1 MNNRLCMEC
10 GAVYHSLVTCCCP
23 ECGSGVIW
31 QQATTT
37 DTGWKF
43 AHKLSSDY
51 IFRPKKAGLR
61 PEFVPHHVEQ
71 FRDVEDYEQSLVVID
86 YLTFTVKINDF
97 RHCKKESPYSG
108 IHFPSAP
115 VFESHNAKTTQEI
128 EAYSRYYR
136 DAYME
141 YLQETVRRFIT
152 HVLGFNYSAPR
163 GKGFQFYDD
172 SFILTSADGDD
183 YCGQVG
189 VGGNNDTIH
198 FQINGH
204 GCKHL
209 FLSRSCR
216 YVHHWLNTVL
226 GVKHLARVD
235 LAFDDFDGV
244 HTCDAAERAAWDN
257 GFRTAVRGRSPK
269 IGRNDE
275 YYFNS
280 DTGEKVFTKEQCNVG
295 SRQSNV
301 YWRIYNKKL
310 ERNIE
315 SEDFVWYRSEVE
327 LKKWDVDVIL
337 NPLAAFKGLCA
348 YSSSLISDDITPV
361 KTNRKSKSKKRVALD
376 LVSAAYWM
384 KRQYGKTLNAL
395 VEFHNGDLEKV
406 VSSLVRDGT
415 SFTFPSSHQ
424 RLMNVI
430 LE

>member
-1 MNNRLCMEC
+1 MNNRLCMQC
-10 GAVYHSLVTCCCP
+10 GAVYHSPVTCCCP
-23 ECGSGVIW
+23 ECGTGVIW
-31 QQATTT
+31 QQCT
-37 DTGWKF
+37 KEESVF
-43 AHKLSSDY
+43 KSSHRLAPDY
-51 IFRPKKAGLR
+51 VYRPKKAGMR

-71 FRDVEDYEQSLVVID
+71 YREVEDYEQSPVIID
-86 YLTFTVKINDF
+86 YLTFTVKISHF
-97 RHCKKESPYSG
+97 KHCKKDSPYSG
-108 IHFPSAP
+108 IHFPEP
-115 VFESHNAKTTQEI
+115 PHYNAHTAKSPEDI
-128 EAYSRYYR
+128 EAYNRYFR
-136 DAYME
+136 DSYMD

-152 HVLGFNYSAPR
+152 HVLGFSYSAPK

-172 SFILTSADGDD
+172 SFTLTSADGDD

-226 GVKHLARVD
+226 GVKHLARID

-244 HTCDAAERAAWDN
+244 HTCDAAERAAMDN

-280 DTGEKVFTKEQCNVG
+280 NTGEKVFTKEQCNVG

-310 ERNIE
+310 ERNID
-315 SEDFVWYRSEVE
+315 SDNFTWYRSEVE
-327 LKKWDVDVIL
+327 LKKWDVDVLL
-337 NPLAAFKGLCA
+337 NPLGAFKGLCA
-348 YSSSLISDDITPV
+348 YSSSLISDEFTPV
-361 KTNRKSKSKKRVALD
+361 TTTRKSKSKKRAALD

-384 KRQYGKTLNAL
+384 KRQYGKTLNSL
-395 VEFHNGDLEKV
+395 VEFYNGDLEKV
-406 VSSLVRDGT
+406 VSSLVREGT
-415 SFTFPSSHQ
+415 TFSFPSSHQ
-424 RLMNVI
+424 RLMNAI